1 MKIKK
6 AVFPVAG
13 LGTRFIPATKA
24 MAKEMLPVVDKP
36 IIQYAVEEAFEAGIE
51 HIIFVTGRG
60 KKALED
66 HFDRSF
72 EIEHALKEKGKLDLL
87 KQIQELVPKTGTII
101 YTRQNQPL
109 GLGHAIWCARDI
121 VGDEPFAVLLADDL
135 IQTDKPVLSEMI
147 KKFDRLRASIVA
159 VMEVDKD
166 QTDKYGILD
175 ARQIEED
182 IVRIDDMFE
191 KEGIPFQ
198 VADKKKLFEIE
209 GIKQLITLCREM
221 AQSADIPDELKDCD
235 SETWLK
241 FLCEKEGLNKMIQG
255 DDKAQQAFEILLSI
269 AGLHNDL
276 KSFLNALVLNQ
287 DADTLE
293 FNVEKVSLMTL
304 HAAKGLEFPVVFVAG
319 CEQGLVPFAKDGKN
333 IDNIEEERR
342 LFYVAMTRA
351 MDILCLTYAKKRSIY
366 GKSSKRQRSIF
377 IKDIEKKLTQVE
389 KSFVHLKAGKKEKQ
403 LELF

>member
-72 EIEHALKEKGKLDLL
+72 EIEHALQEKGKVDLL

-135 IQTDKPVLSEMI
+135 IQTDKPVLSEMV
-147 KKFDRLRASIVA
+147 KKFDRLRASIAA

-175 ARQIEED
+175 AQQIEED
-182 IVRIDDMFE
+182 IVRIDDMVE
-191 KEGIPFQ
+191 KPN
-198 VADKKKLFEIE
+198 
-209 GIKQLITLCREM
+209 
-221 AQSADIPDELKDCD
+221 PDEAPSNLAIIGRYILTPKIF
-235 SETWLK
+235 E
-241 FLCEKEGLNKMIQG
+241 FL
-255 DDKAQQAFEILLSI
+255 
-269 AGLHNDL
+269 
-276 KSFLNALVLNQ
+276 
-287 DADTLE
+287 
-293 FNVEKVSLMTL
+293 
-304 HAAKGLEFPVVFVAG
+304 
-319 CEQGLVPFAKDGKN
+319 
-333 IDNIEEERR
+333 
-342 LFYVAMTRA
+342 
-351 MDILCLTYAKKRSIY
+351 
-366 GKSSKRQRSIF
+366 
-377 IKDIEKKLTQVE
+377 
-389 KSFVHLKAGKKEKQ
+389 GKKEKGAGGEIQ
-403 LELF
+403 LTDAMKTLLKEQPIYGYKFKGNRFDCGDKVGFQMANLAFALERPDMRDRLIKFIEEIRKDF

>member
-72 EIEHALKEKGKLDLL
+72 EIEHALQEKGKLDLL

-147 KKFDRLRASIVA
+147 KKFDRLRASIAA

-175 ARQIEED
+175 AQQVEED
-182 IVRIDDMFE
+182 VVRIDDMVE
-191 KEGIPFQ
+191 KP
-198 VADKKKLFEIE
+198 
-209 GIKQLITLCREM
+209 T
-221 AQSADIPDELKDCD
+221 P
-235 SETWLK
+235 
-241 FLCEKEGLNKMIQG
+241 
-255 DDKAQQAFEILLSI
+255 DKAPSNLAIIGRYILTPKI
-269 AGLHNDL
+269 FD
-276 KSFLNALVLNQ
+276 FL
-287 DADTLE
+287 
-293 FNVEKVSLMTL
+293 
-304 HAAKGLEFPVVFVAG
+304 
-319 CEQGLVPFAKDGKN
+319 
-333 IDNIEEERR
+333 
-342 LFYVAMTRA
+342 
-351 MDILCLTYAKKRSIY
+351 
-366 GKSSKRQRSIF
+366 
-377 IKDIEKKLTQVE
+377 
-389 KSFVHLKAGKKEKQ
+389 GKKEKGAGGEIQ
-403 LELF
+403 LTDAMKTLLKEQPIYGYKFKGNRFDCGDKVGFQMANLAFALERPDMRDRLIKFIEKIQKDF

>member
-72 EIEHALKEKGKLDLL
+72 EIEHALQEKGKVDLL

-135 IQTDKPVLSEMI
+135 IQTDKPVLSEMV
-147 KKFDRLRASIVA
+147 KKFDRLRASIAA

-175 ARQIEED
+175 AQQIEED
-182 IVRIDDMFE
+182 IVRIDDMVE
-191 KEGIPFQ
+191 KPN
-198 VADKKKLFEIE
+198 
-209 GIKQLITLCREM
+209 
-221 AQSADIPDELKDCD
+221 PDEAPSNLAIIGRYILTPKIF
-235 SETWLK
+235 E
-241 FLCEKEGLNKMIQG
+241 FL
-255 DDKAQQAFEILLSI
+255 
-269 AGLHNDL
+269 
-276 KSFLNALVLNQ
+276 
-287 DADTLE
+287 
-293 FNVEKVSLMTL
+293 
-304 HAAKGLEFPVVFVAG
+304 
-319 CEQGLVPFAKDGKN
+319 
-333 IDNIEEERR
+333 
-342 LFYVAMTRA
+342 
-351 MDILCLTYAKKRSIY
+351 
-366 GKSSKRQRSIF
+366 
-377 IKDIEKKLTQVE
+377 
-389 KSFVHLKAGKKEKQ
+389 GKKEKGAGGEIQ
-403 LELF
+403 LTDAMKTLLKEQPIYGYKFKGNRFDCGDKVGFQMANLAFALERPDMRDRLIKFIKEIQKDF

>member
-36 IIQYAVEEAFEAGIE
+36 IIQYAVEEAFAAGIE
-51 HIIFVTGRG
+51 HIVFVTGRG

-72 EIEHALKEKGKLDLL
+72 EIEHSLKAKGKDDLL

-135 IQTDKPVLSEMI
+135 IQTDKPVLSEMV
-147 KKFDRLRASIVA
+147 KKFDRLRASMAA

-175 ARQIEED
+175 AKQVEDD
-182 IVRIDDMFE
+182 IVRINDMIEKPKPDEAPSNLAIIGRYILTPKIFE
-191 KEGIPFQ
+191 YLGEGKKGAGGEIQ
-198 VADKKKLFEIE
+198 LTDAMKKLLKEQPVYGYKFKGKRFDCGDKVGFQMANLAFALERPDMRDKL
-209 GIKQLITLCREM
+209 IK
-221 AQSADIPDELKDCD
+221 
-235 SETWLK
+235 
-241 FLCEKEGLNKMIQG
+241 
-255 DDKAQQAFEILLSI
+255 
-269 AGLHNDL
+269 
-276 KSFLNALVLNQ
+276 
-287 DADTLE
+287 
-293 FNVEKVSLMTL
+293 
-304 HAAKGLEFPVVFVAG
+304 
-319 CEQGLVPFAKDGKN
+319 
-333 IDNIEEERR
+333 
-342 LFYVAMTRA
+342 
-351 MDILCLTYAKKRSIY
+351 
-366 GKSSKRQRSIF
+366 F
-377 IKDIEKKLTQVE
+377 IKEVQKD
-389 KSFVHLKAGKKEKQ
+389 F
-403 LELF
+403 